1 MNVAFIQI
9 FHNPGKSLF
18 STVRRNLQLLGPED
32 HFYLVL
38 DGCTDDSEYG
48 VKNISEIDNRV
59 TVISTPD
66 LHEILALNCVLARV
80 RKYNPASVVHL
91 QGDMIIEPRNL
102 NIVRD
107 FLSSKT
113 NFGIASL
120 RMGGCPSNE
129 ISDFRFFEGVFGHKG
144 GIKLLSSK
152 ISVAEVCVVVRGPL
166 VLSRGLLDVINW
178 QIDPRLAPHSYDDID
193 LSLLSKSSG
202 FTNFCIETPYRSDVT
217 WGTTRK
223 ENRSFTESVDIS
235 YLKNKEYVFD
245 KHSLNEFWST
255 CPGHP
260 VKQILSGSSPSI
272 YYWRGMVFNF
282 ILTFPEPGNF
292 FAHAFLRVLRKISF
306 KLSNRDFES

>member
-1 MNVAFIQI
+1 
-9 FHNPGKSLF
+9 
-18 STVRRNLQLLGPED
+18 
-32 HFYLVL
+32 VL
-38 DGCTDDSEYG
+38 DGCTDDSVFG
-48 VKNISEIDNRV
+48 VEKIIELDDRV

-66 LHEILALNCVLARV
+66 LHEILALNCALASV
-80 RKYNPASVVHL
+80 RKHNPASVVHL
-91 QGDMIIEPRNL
+91 QGDMIIEAQNF

-113 NFGIASL
+113 DFGIASL

-129 ISDFRFFEGVFGHKG
+129 ILDFNFFEGVYGHKG
-144 GIKLLSSK
+144 GIKRLGSK

-166 VLSRGLLDVINW
+166 VLSRELLEVISW

-193 LSLLSKSSG
+193 LSLLSKSNR
-202 FTNFCIETPYRSDVT
+202 FTNYCIETPYRSDVT

-235 YLKNKEYVFD
+235 YLKNKQYVFD

-260 VKQILSGSSPSI
+260 VNQLLLGTSPSI
-272 YYWRGMVFNF
+272 YYWRGVIFNF
-282 ILTFPEPGNF
+282 ILTFPESRNLFGNIL
-292 FAHAFLRVLRKISF
+292 LRVFKKISF